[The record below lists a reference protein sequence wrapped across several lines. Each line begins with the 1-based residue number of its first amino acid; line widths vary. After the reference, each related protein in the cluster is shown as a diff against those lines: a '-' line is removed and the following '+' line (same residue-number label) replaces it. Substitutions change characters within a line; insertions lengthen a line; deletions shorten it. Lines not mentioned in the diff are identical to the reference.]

1 MIDLF
6 VVGGYFAL
14 MLVVGWRARSGS
26 PDSYWVAGR
35 RYGTIPVS
43 ASLVATIFGAS
54 STVGIIG
61 LGYSR
66 GLTGAWWSLVGGLAL
81 IPFGFLLAKKV
92 RGLEVYTLPDVLQ
105 KAYGRNVSVV
115 GAAFIVLAWCG
126 VVAAQMVAG
135 AFLLESVFPVGFEGA
150 LFTVTLVFVLYTLWG
165 GQLSVVRTDSWQV
178 LLFVGALLAT
188 LALVLRAGSGFGPL
202 LEGVPSNHLSFPTSQ
217 DFGWYQVVVF
227 YPLIVGMPYLVG
239 PDIYSRVFCAR
250 DSTSARNASLLAA
263 LAVIPLSF
271 LLATLGL
278 LLFSL
283 FPGLPPET
291 AFPHALSELA
301 PAGLKGAI
309 VVGVLGAIM
318 SSADTTLISASTILS
333 LNVVTPL
340 FGIEEDRRLPLTRL
354 FVVVLGGV
362 AWGLASFQQGIISSL
377 LLAYTVFVGGVA
389 LPTLGSFWKDRLG
402 LTSTGALWAVVLGG
416 ATAVL
421 GEFREGALLMKV
433 TGEGGSKLLA
443 SALGPEY
450 GSILPLVVSGLALL
464 GVSWL
469 SKGKAVQ

>member
-1 MIDLF
+1 MLDLL
-6 VVGGYFAL
+6 VVGGYFSL

-26 PDSYWVAGR
+26 ADSYWVAGR
-35 RYGTIPVS
+35 RYGTFPVS

-81 IPFGFLLAKKV
+81 IPFGFILAKKV
-92 RGLEVYTLPDVLQ
+92 RSLGVYTLPDVLHR
-105 KAYGRNVSVV
+105 AYGGKVAVV
-115 GAAFIVLAWCG
+115 GAVVIVMAWCG

-135 AFLLESVFPVGFEGA
+135 ALLLESLFPVGFEGA
-150 LFTVTLVFVLYTLWG
+150 LLTVAFVFILYTLWG
-165 GQLSVVRTDSWQV
+165 GQLSVVRTDSWQI
-178 LLFVGALLAT
+178 LLFIGAILAT
-188 LALVLRAGSGFGPL
+188 LALVLRAGLGSGTL
-202 LEGVPSNHLSFPTSQ
+202 LEGVPSDHLSFPSSGT
-217 DFGWYQVVVF
+217 FGWYQVVVF

-239 PDIYSRVFCAR
+239 PDIYSRIFCAR
-250 DSTSARNASLLAA
+250 DSASARNATLLAA

-291 AFPHALSELA
+291 AFPHALSELD
-301 PAGLKGAI
+301 PVGLKGAI

-340 FGIEEDRRLPLTRL
+340 LQMQEDRRLLLTRW
-354 FVVVLGGV
+354 FVVILGAV

-389 LPTLGSFWKDRLG
+389 LPTLGSFWRERLG

-416 ATAVL
+416 STAVL
-421 GEFREGALLMKV
+421 GEFRDGALLTKI
-433 TGEGGSKLLA
+433 TGKGGADFLGSV
-443 SALGPEY
+443 LGPEY
-450 GSILPLVVSGLALL
+450 GSLLPLLVSSCALL

-469 SKGKAVQ
+469 FRGKAKS